1 MKSLL
6 IDHLSGANLLD
17 DARDAEDGNHPV
29 NRNSE
34 NDEMVKAALLM
45 GLGDQILRIRR
56 GRIEKGIIKSDDL
69 VLLSE

>member
-1 MKSLL
+1 MRSLL

-17 DARDAEDGNHPV
+17 DARVAEDDQHPV